1 MYTSKLAAAA
11 RRSSGGGGE
20 TAGRPFNNKAPTVWP
35 TPAGRIM
42 SKKQIVLALTGTAL
56 TVLWA
61 AAAYRLLRK
70 PKPASRHSEDSPP
83 ASPLPHERRGSVRY
97 QVDLDATFTDALS
110 SLSHDLPAS
119 PPSHDWPGPV
129 TLDVALEMTNSLYC
143 G

>member
-1 MYTSKLAAAA
+1 
-11 RRSSGGGGE
+11 
-20 TAGRPFNNKAPTVWP
+20 
-35 TPAGRIM
+35 M

-56 TVLWA
+56 TVLWV

-83 ASPLPHERRGSVRY
+83 ASPLPHERRGSVRIS
-97 QVDLDATFTDALS
+97 DIFS
-110 SLSHDLPAS
+110 SLPHDLPAS
-119 PPSHDWPGPV
+119 PPSHDWPGPL

>member
-1 MYTSKLAAAA
+1 MRRACVYRSQLAAAA
-11 RRSSGGGGE
+11 WRSSGGGGE

-83 ASPLPHERRGSVRY
+83 ASPLPHERRRSARTHRGFVSPVP
-97 QVDLDATFTDALS
+97 
-110 SLSHDLPAS
+110 HDLPAS

-129 TLDVALEMTNSLYC
+129 TLDVALEMTSSLYC